1 MELGSFYLLPH
12 DLLFDKSHD
21 FTLNCV
27 FKNCDYF
34 SVIFSQPSSL
44 YNVIES
50 ENIEVCQ
57 SRHSNKVLS
66 DESLVSNIKWPTFF
80 YI

>member
-34 SVIFSQPSSL
+34 SVIFSQPSSS

-66 DESLVSNIKWPTFF
+66 DESLVPNISGQPFV